1 VPLAAAPAA
10 GSWNPAWEEIGA
22 LVLLAFT
29 YGAAVRR
36 YGIPPLRRRAFDAS
50 LLIGLIVLVSPLA
63 TLALHY
69 FLWAHLLQNVALAEW
84 APALAILG
92 LSPAAA
98 AAVVAKRPLSGL
110 THPLVALPLWLAA
123 YGVWH
128 VPALYDAALRNRLL
142 LDLEH
147 LSYFVTGCLLW
158 WPVFQAAPRRL
169 RAGEKAA
176 YLFAAF
182 TLASPLGL
190 VLALLPDP
198 VYGFYE
204 ETPRLWGIGP
214 ITDQQIA
221 GVVMA
226 VSEGILFFALFAY
239 FFVRFMAEEEA
250 GYSPDDA

>member
-1 VPLAAAPAA
+1 VAPAP

-22 LVLLAFT
+22 LMLLGVA

-36 YGIPPLRRRAFDAS
+36 YAIAPLRRRTFDAS
-50 LLIGLIVLVSPLA
+50 LLIALVVLVSPLA

-84 APALAILG
+84 APALAVLG

-98 AAVVAKRPLSGL
+98 AALAAKRPVAAL

-123 YGVWH
+123 YGLWH
-128 VPALYDAALRNRLL
+128 VPALYDAALRNRWL

-147 LSYFVTGCLLW
+147 VSYFVTGCLLW

-169 RAGEKAA
+169 RSGAKAA

-182 TLASPLGL
+182 ALASPLGL

-204 ETPRLWGIGP
+204 QAPRLWDIGP
-214 ITDQQIA
+214 LTDQQIA

-239 FFVRFMAEEEA
+239 FFSRFMAEEEE
-250 GYSPDDA
+250 GYSPGDA